1 MLFMGKLYTLLTDNN
16 GHYALKL
23 DNEFLYRT
31 DETIHGDNYSR
42 IVDHFKSPTELK
54 TDEEFKAFIDKSV
67 GVANAARPMFTET

>member
-1 MLFMGKLYTLLTDNN
+1 MGKLYTLLTDNK

-42 IVDHFKSPTELK
+42 VVDHFKSATELK
-54 TDEEFKAFIDKSV
+54 TDEEYKAFISKCV
-67 GVANAARPMFTET
+67 VAANADRPMFTET